1 MYHYSKHLCHLG
13 CGCMQDAIKAA
24 LLLGAVDGNLGGIAI
39 AGKRGTAKTVM
50 ARGLHA
56 LLPPIEVVVG
66 SVANADPTKPEECAL
81 LADPPFPVHT
91 LFALLLSFQPPQSCM
106 LVKFDRVDS
115 WLILFLIHP
124 VILAYYSHLIV

>member
-81 LADPPFPVHT
+81 LADPPSLFT
-91 LFALLLSFQPPQSCM
+91 LRLLYCSHSNLLNHACLSS
-106 LVKFDRVDS
+106 
-115 WLILFLIHP
+115 
-124 VILAYYSHLIV
+124 LIVWILG